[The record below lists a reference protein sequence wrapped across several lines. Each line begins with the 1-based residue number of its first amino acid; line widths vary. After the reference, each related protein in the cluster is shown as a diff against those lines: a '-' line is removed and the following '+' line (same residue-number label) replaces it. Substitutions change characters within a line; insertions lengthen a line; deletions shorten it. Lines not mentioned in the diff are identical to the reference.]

1 MVYRPTR
8 GDAPARFGSGVLT
21 LPPIGTATVSADV
34 YRDPLRY
41 ELEVENVLRR
51 SWLIAAR
58 SSELPK
64 VNDWILYEG
73 HGDTVVVSRQ
83 PDGRVAAFHNVCQ
96 HRGVRLT
103 RGETSG
109 CARRFTCPYHGWVY
123 DTTGDLVG
131 VPEREDFAAEALDGL
146 RAPSVAADEWGGWV
160 WINLAGPDAAPSLLE
175 WIGSDI
181 VNDLGRFAMEGMIL
195 HEKLVFDL
203 DVNYKSVVD
212 GFNEVY
218 HATELHHT
226 TPEFTKSSRDTSF
239 HLTGPNSMMFV
250 PRPDRRDRLD
260 ENGDHHQNTICHYVV
275 FPNSVFNNNPDQI
288 QLFNPIPLSVDRTRF
303 ICWEL
308 IYGPAEGEDPESYA
322 AYHAATM
329 GRWADLQKVVGED
342 VFVYRELA
350 ATRHSMGYTQNL
362 FGAKEC
368 KPTEYHRTMDHC
380 VAGGNPMDRWS
391 DHPAGASLLGRP
403 SA

>member
-250 PRPDRRDRLD
+250 PRPDRRARLD

>member
-1 MVYRPTR
+1 MVHRPTR

-58 SSELPK
+58 SSELPN

-83 PDGRVAAFHNVCQ
+83 PDGGVAAFHNVCQ

-109 CARRFTCPYHGWVY
+109 CSRRFTCPYHGWVY

-160 WINLAGPDAAPSLLE
+160 WINLAGPEAAPPLLE

-226 TPEFTKSSRDTSF
+226 SPEFTKSSRDTSF

-308 IYGPAEGEDPESYA
+308 IYGPAEGEDPASYA
-322 AYHAATM
+322 AYHAGTM
-329 GRWADLQKVVGED
+329 ERWAELQKVVGED

-391 DHPAGASLLGRP
+391 DHPAGASLHGGP

>member
-1 MVYRPTR
+1 M
-8 GDAPARFGSGVLT
+8 LT

-250 PRPDRRDRLD
+250 PRPDRRARLD

>member
-1 MVYRPTR
+1 M
-8 GDAPARFGSGVLT
+8 LT

-58 SSELPK
+58 SSELPN

-83 PDGRVAAFHNVCQ
+83 PDGGVAAFHNVCQ

-109 CARRFTCPYHGWVY
+109 CSRRFTCPYHGWVY

-160 WINLAGPDAAPSLLE
+160 WINLAGPEAAPPLLE

-181 VNDLGRFAMEGMIL
+181 VNDLGRFSMEGMIL

-226 TPEFTKSSRDTSF
+226 SPEFTKSSRDTSF

-308 IYGPAEGEDPESYA
+308 IYGPAEGEDPTSYA
-322 AYHAATM
+322 AYHAGTM
-329 GRWADLQKVVGED
+329 ERWAELQKVVGED

-391 DHPAGASLLGRP
+391 DHPAGASLHSGP

>member
-8 GDAPARFGSGVLT
+8 GDAPARFGAGVTT
-21 LPPIGTATVSADV
+21 LPAVGTATVSADV

-41 ELEVENVLRR
+41 ELEVERVLRR
-51 SWLIAAR
+51 SWMIAAR
-58 SSELPK
+58 SSELPNT
-64 VNDWILYEG
+64 NDWVLYEG

-83 PDGRVAAFHNVCQ
+83 PDGTVAAFHNVCQ

-103 RGETSG
+103 RAETHG
-109 CARRFTCPYHGWVY
+109 CTRRFTCPYHGWVY

-131 VPEREDFAAEALDGL
+131 VPERDDFSPESLDGL
-146 RAPSVAADEWGGWV
+146 RAPTVAADEWGGWV
-160 WINLAGPDAAPSLLE
+160 WINLAGPAAAPPLLD

-181 VNDLGRFAMEGMIL
+181 TNDLGRFAMEGMIL

-203 DVNYKSVVD
+203 DVNYKCVVD

-226 TPEFTKSSRDTSF
+226 SPDFTKSSRDTSF

-250 PRPDRRDRLD
+250 PRPDVRDKLD
-260 ENGDHHQNTICHYVV
+260 ESGDHHRYTICHYVV
-275 FPNSVFNNNPDQI
+275 FPNTVFNNNPDQI
-288 QLFNPIPLSVDRTRF
+288 QVFNPVPLSVDRTRF

-308 IYGPAEGEDPESYA
+308 IYAPAEGEDPADYA
-322 AYHAATM
+322 KYHASTM
-329 GRWADLQKVVGED
+329 ARWDELQKVVGED

-380 VAGGNPMDRWS
+380 VSGGQPMDRWA
-391 DHPAGASLLGRP
+391 DHPAGGSYR
-403 SA
+403 SDTQ